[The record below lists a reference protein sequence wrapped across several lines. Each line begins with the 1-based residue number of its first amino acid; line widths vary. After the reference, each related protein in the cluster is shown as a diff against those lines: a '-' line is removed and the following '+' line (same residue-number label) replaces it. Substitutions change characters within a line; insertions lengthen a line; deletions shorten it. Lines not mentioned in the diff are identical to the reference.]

1 MQSSQWIA
9 GWCMPWAQQA
19 CSAASDAARRSS
31 SAHTSAMRPA
41 ITSRPE
47 PPDVGT
53 LRRTLAALPPEPS
66 ANLDDPQATRV
77 AAGGGMNARASV
89 LVATNRVV
97 AQVGG
102 VCGLT
107 VKGQLPRGGR
117 WLGMLDGRRGLS
129 VPADPLLRPRS
140 ASSGWGRG
148 AGRSA
153 ADGSLKVWSQWVRVR
168 RVPESAEKVVKAI
181 PM

>member
-1 MQSSQWIA
+1 
-9 GWCMPWAQQA
+9 MPWAQQA

-47 PPDVGT
+47 PPDVGS
-53 LRRTLAALPPEPS
+53 LRRTLAALQPEPS
-66 ANLDDPQATRV
+66 AILDDPLATRV

-97 AQVGG
+97 APVGG
-102 VCGLT
+102 VWGLT

-129 VPADPLLRPRS
+129 VPADPLLRPGA
-140 ASSGWGRG
+140 ASSGWERG
-148 AGRSA
+148 AGRA
-153 ADGSLKVWSQWVRVR
+153 GADGSLKGWSQGGRGR
-168 RVPESAEKVVKAI
+168 RGLEG
-181 PM
+181 